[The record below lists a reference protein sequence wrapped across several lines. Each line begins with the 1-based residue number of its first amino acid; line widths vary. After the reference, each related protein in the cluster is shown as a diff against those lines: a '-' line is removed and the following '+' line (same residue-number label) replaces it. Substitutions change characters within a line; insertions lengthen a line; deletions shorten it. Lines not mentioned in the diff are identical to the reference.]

1 MSTKM
6 KWVLVILIVV
16 LMSLAVF
23 SVALAQTES
32 VTLFNHNL
40 TVTMNTSLN
49 FITGQCGSVGAVC
62 GTG

>member
-1 MSTKM
+1 MSIKM
-6 KWVLVILIVV
+6 NWVLVILIVV

-32 VTLFNHNL
+32 VTLFDHNL
-40 TVTMNTSLN
+40 TAALN
-49 FITGQCGSVGAVC
+49 MGIDSITGQCGSVGAVC

>member
-6 KWVLVILIVV
+6 KWVLVILVVV

-23 SVALAQTES
+23 SVALAQTE
-32 VTLFNHNL
+32 VVNPVGHNI
-40 TVTMNTSLN
+40 TVMTNEGIDSP
-49 FITGQCGSVGAVC
+49 TGQCGSVGAIC